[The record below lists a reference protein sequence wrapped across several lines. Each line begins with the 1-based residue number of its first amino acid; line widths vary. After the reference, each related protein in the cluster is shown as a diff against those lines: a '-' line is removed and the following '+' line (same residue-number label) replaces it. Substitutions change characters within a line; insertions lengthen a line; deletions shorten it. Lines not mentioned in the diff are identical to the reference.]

1 MTIELVDEVEA
12 TIWNN
17 ITIRI
22 VNNWSQIEIK
32 KDNIIRNMLTT
43 KINIAYECCLP
54 KIIDF
59 NKKWTNILNNYII
72 KVLKEETGKKIQL
85 INKYT
90 LLIEE
95 L

>member
-1 MTIELVDEVEA
+1 
-12 TIWNN
+12 
-17 ITIRI
+17 
-22 VNNWSQIEIK
+22 
-32 KDNIIRNMLTT
+32 MLTT